1 MKKQPSKHLRPI
13 RWLLHQLGHRSRD
26 PEREIAQDS
35 NPPQP
40 NLQALSLT
48 AQGDA
53 FDLSGLYLNAI
64 ECYDQAI
71 ACEPCMSRPYR
82 KAANSFIKLGNLLQ
96 AREYLDL
103 AALYAGNKVERID
116 LLHTRY
122 QLLAAE
128 MAAEPC
134 LPRLK
139 QEFHC
144 LNLGLREAATDIIF
158 LGNYAIAS
166 TFAMWKLPDPHPA
179 VLNDIHRTGLHYYRL
194 FEEQSSIPTPYN
206 IKYHHRLQ
214 AEILHNVSHL
224 NPQHQESWK
233 IAINQKAA

>member
-1 MKKQPSKHLRPI
+1 MKTKPSSPLRPI

-26 PEREIAQDS
+26 PVREMAQDS

-40 NLQALSLT
+40 NLQARSLT
-48 AQGDA
+48 AQGDE
-53 FDLSGLYLNAI
+53 FDLSGLYLEAI
-64 ECYDQAI
+64 ACYDQAI
-71 ACEPCMSRPYR
+71 TCEPCSSRPYR
-82 KAANSFIKLGNLLQ
+82 KAANSFIKMGNLLQ

-103 AALYAGNKVERID
+103 AAFYAQDRVERID

-128 MAAEPC
+128 MAADPC
-134 LPRLK
+134 LLRLK
-139 QEFHC
+139 QEYEC
-144 LNLGLREAATDIIF
+144 LNLGLRESATDIIF

-194 FEEQSSIPTPYN
+194 FEQQCSTPTPYN

-224 NPQHQESWK
+224 QPQHQESWK
-233 IAINQKAA
+233 IAFNQKAA